1 MLNKI
6 FSRFKRKKL
15 SKLTEFQTSEILENT
30 EYFDNKLLL
39 TMARISEN
47 DRKRIE
53 KTSDEFEKHLESLF
67 EFWTKNDFTLKALKE
82 SNLLFLKSYTES
94 MVVIWMLLI
103 NYFAKEEI
111 RDESIE
117 KVLFYSICLKFESYG
132 KHLFNEGSFYSFK
145 SLLENRSKIYP
156 EILKNFFK
164 PRDFESESYN
174 KLFYLIIENPT
185 IKEPEFEL
193 DFLKWGEIDRM
204 THTNNFISIYS
215 KSINE
220 YSNKISEI
228 WKN

>member
-6 FSRFKRKKL
+6 FNRFKRKKL
-15 SKLTEFQTSEILENT
+15 PKLTEFQTNEIIENT
-30 EYFDNKLLL
+30 EFFDNKLLF
-39 TMARISEN
+39 TMARISET

-53 KTSDEFEKHLESLF
+53 KTSDEFEKHLETLY
-67 EFWTKNDFTLKALKE
+67 EFWTKNDFTLKALRD

-103 NYFAKEEI
+103 NYFSKKEI
-111 RDESIE
+111 RNEYIE

-132 KHLFNEGSFYSFK
+132 KHLFNEDSFYSFK

-156 EILKNFFK
+156 DILKNFFN

-204 THTNNFISIYS
+204 TQTNNFINIYS

-220 YSNKISEI
+220 YSNKISQI
-228 WKN
+228 WRD

>member
-6 FSRFKRKKL
+6 FNRFKRKSL
-15 SKLTEFQTSEILENT
+15 PKLTEFQTNEIIENT
-30 EYFDNKLLL
+30 EFFDNKLLF
-39 TMARISEN
+39 TMARISET

-53 KTSDEFEKHLESLF
+53 KTSDEFEKHLETLY
-67 EFWTKNDFTLKALKE
+67 EFWTKNDFTLKALRDSK
-82 SNLLFLKSYTES
+82 LLFLKSY
-94 MVVIWMLLI
+94 
-103 NYFAKEEI
+103 
-111 RDESIE
+111 
-117 KVLFYSICLKFESYG
+117 
-132 KHLFNEGSFYSFK
+132 K

-156 EILKNFFK
+156 DILKNFFN

-204 THTNNFISIYS
+204 TQTNNFINIYS

-220 YSNKISEI
+220 YSNKISQI
-228 WKN
+228 WRD